1 MDHMLKRL
9 VGEKIVLTTSADEDL
24 GLVQVDPGHLQQV
37 IVNLVVNAR
46 DAMPNGGTVTIA
58 LKNADVSAAFSHQ
71 HISLLEGKY
80 VLLEVKDTGIG
91 ITPETMAHL
100 FEPFFTTKEKGRG
113 TGLGLSTSYGIVK
126 QNHGEILVRSAPGAG
141 STFSIY
147 LPRTTAEKADPQE
160 PTRSAAPPYRG
171 GSETVLVAEDEDGVR
186 TVITDMLRK
195 QGYSVMTARGGAE
208 ALEVARTLPKVDLL
222 ISDVI
227 MPGMNG
233 PELARKLR
241 AMRPDVRVLYVS
253 GYPDRAIE
261 QKSILDPAT
270 SFLSKP
276 FTPEDL
282 AIKVRAVLDR
292 ALEPARPSAGRT
304 RRAPRMLR
312 DEQSFDKMG

>member
-1 MDHMLKRL
+1 L
-9 VGEKIVLTTSADEDL
+9 
-24 GLVQVDPGHLQQV
+24 P
-37 IVNLVVNAR
+37 
-46 DAMPNGGTVTIA
+46 
-58 LKNADVSAAFSHQ
+58 
-71 HISLLEGKY
+71 EGKY

-147 LPRTTAEKADPQE
+147 LPRATAEKADPQE
-160 PTRSAAPPYRG
+160 RTRSAAPAYRG

-186 TVITDMLRK
+186 TVITDMLRQ

-261 QKSILDPAT
+261 HKSVLDPAT
-270 SFLSKP
+270 SFLNKP
-276 FTPEDL
+276 FTPDDL
-282 AIKVRAVLDR
+282 AVKVREVLDR
-292 ALEPARPSAGRT
+292 TLEPARPGAGRT
-304 RRAPRMLR
+304 RRAPKMMR
-312 DEQSFDKMG
+312 DEQSF